1 MSASYFVKTDRFEGP
16 LDLLL
21 HLIKVHEIDIFAIDV
36 LLLTQ
41 EYLGYLRL
49 MKFNDLGEA
58 GEFLEM
64 AATLIE
70 IKTRMLLPHDEARAE
85 GDDADDDDPMRT
97 LQERLIQYETF
108 RNVAEHLSQMPQM
121 GVDIQAN
128 QEYGRLLPL
137 YEHIEAPLTGES
149 ATLVVLYE
157 QMLRELGERR
167 KSRVE
172 AKVNRISV
180 EETIDRM
187 AKDIEQSRFALFQ
200 GLYNRLQSRDELVVH
215 LLAMLELSKM
225 KKLNI
230 YQQDLF
236 GPIWIYRHDLD
247 ESVLPLGRIAT
258 PHFDTDGGAVDVL
271 PMAEPELLES
281 T

>member
-1 MSASYFVKTDRFEGP
+1 
-16 LDLLL
+16 
-21 HLIKVHEIDIFAIDV
+21 
-36 LLLTQ
+36 
-41 EYLGYLRL
+41 
-49 MKFNDLGEA
+49 MKFNDLQQA

-70 IKTRMLLPHDEARAE
+70 IKTRMLLPHDETRAE
-85 GDDADDDDPMRT
+85 GDEGDDDDPMRS
-97 LQERLIQYETF
+97 LQERLIQYEMF

-121 GVDIQAN
+121 GVDIQPN
-128 QEYGRLLPL
+128 QEYQRLLPL

-172 AKVNRISV
+172 AKVHRITV

-187 AKDIEQSRFALFQ
+187 AKDIETSRFALFQ
-200 GLYNRLQSRDELVVH
+200 GIYNRLQSRDELVVH

-225 KKLNI
+225 KTLKI

-236 GPIWIYRHDLD
+236 GPIWIYRSDLE

-258 PHFDTDGGAVDVL
+258 PHFDTGAAVDVL
-271 PMAEPELLES
+271 ASQAPELLE
-281 T
+281 TN